1 MRYTKYFTIT
11 LRDAPKDADTRG
23 HALMT
28 RAGFLKQ
35 STSGIYS
42 YLPLGLRSIRKIEG
56 IIRKYM
62 DEAGSVEVLLPMVQS
77 SDVWIRS
84 GRWEVYGKE
93 MLRFQD
99 RSGRDYCLA
108 PTHEDLL
115 ADMLRTLVNSYSQLP
130 FNLYQIQTK
139 FRDEVRPRFGLIRG
153 REFIMKDAYS
163 FDMDEESSLVS
174 YEVMRQAY
182 VKLFRHMGLDVRE
195 IEADSGEIGGS
206 LSQEFVVLSD
216 IGEDIAVSCTSCGY
230 TSNAEVAAEAFGV
243 EADALDVEALSESLK
258 GTKCTRCTTGTNDV
272 WRVLELGHIF
282 NIGTKYSVGANLTY
296 KGKDG
301 KDRPVHMGSYGI
313 GVGRILAVASQ
324 IHSDDAGLQLP
335 INIAPF
341 EVCIASAT
349 TRDDEVVNTADT
361 LYQQCVEA
369 GIDVIYDD
377 RDVRAGV
384 KFADAELIGYPFL
397 VVVGKR
403 GLASGT
409 VEVKARTAT
418 NNTTDN
424 DNDNDTDN
432 ATVSLP
438 ISDFPAEM
446 QKILDRAR
454 P

>member
-1 MRYTKYFTIT
+1 MRYTKYFTTT

-163 FDMDEESSLVS
+163 FDMDEEASLAS

-182 VKLFRHMGLDVRE
+182 IKLFHHMGLDVRE

-216 IGEDIAVSCTSCGY
+216 IGEDIAVSCVDCGY
-230 TSNAEVAAEAFGV
+230 TSNAEVASEAFNL
-243 EADALDVEALSESLK
+243 DAETLDVEALSEALK
-258 GTKCTRCTTGTNDV
+258 GTNCTRCKTGINDV

-282 NIGTKYSVGANLTY
+282 NIGTKYSVAANLTY
-296 KGKDG
+296 KGQDG

-313 GVGRILAVASQ
+313 GVGRILAVAAQ
-324 IHSDDAGLQLP
+324 IYSDDAGLQLP

-341 EVCIASAT
+341 EVCIVSAT
-349 TRDDEVVNTADT
+349 TRDDEVVSTADK
-361 LYQQCVEA
+361 LYQQCLDA
-369 GIDVIYDD
+369 GIDAIYDD

-384 KFADAELIGYPFL
+384 KFADGELVGYPFV

-409 VEVKARTAT
+409 VEVKARNGTKNGTDTAT
-418 NNTTDN
+418 
-424 DNDNDTDN
+424 DTI
-432 ATVSLP
+432 AVP

-446 QKILDRAR
+446 KKILDRAR
-454 P
+454 PSVN